1 VHTKNG
7 VSNEAGDTNMMTKT
21 VVALALAL
29 ATTAGALAAT
39 KQRPFEA
46 GNSYINTDPDLNV
59 RWEMRRDPS
68 TDR

>member
-1 VHTKNG
+1 
-7 VSNEAGDTNMMTKT
+7 MMTKT